1 MSEQK
6 CIILYHDAL
15 EQWDMLSDEQ
25 AGILIKALL
34 RYGQSG
40 ERIKSND
47 EALIMAFSFISSQ
60 IDRDHKKWE
69 TACEKRSKYM
79 KERWERSKSTI
90 VDYSR
95 PIVTVTDTV
104 TDTGTVTVTDTVTS
118 NNTLKSIIN
127 KNNIE
132 SVGGPNPPTAP
143 TKKFKKPTLEEVQ
156 AYCKERKSSISAEY
170 FYDYYESNGWKVGKN
185 PMKDWKATV
194 RRWELREQSNSKN
207 SQQPELKEGADGFLY
222 DKNGERYV

>member
-1 MSEQK
+1 
-6 CIILYHDAL
+6 
-15 EQWDMLSDEQ
+15 MLTNEQ

-40 ERIKSND
+40 ERINSDD
-47 EALIMAFSFISSQ
+47 EAVTMAFSFISSQ

-69 TACEKRSKYM
+69 SACEKRSKYM

-95 PIVTVTDTV
+95 PSVTVTDTV
-104 TDTGTVTVTDTVTS
+104 TDTDTDTVTG

-127 KNNIE
+127 KNTIE
-132 SVGGPNPPTAP
+132 SVGGKIPPTAP
-143 TKKFKKPTLEEVQ
+143 SKKFKKPTLEEVQ

-207 SQQPELKEGADGFLY
+207 SQQPELTEGADGFLY

>member
-6 CIILYHDAL
+6 CIMLYHDTI
-15 EQWDMLSDEQ
+15 EQWEMLSNEQ
-25 AGILIKALL
+25 AGRLIKALL
-34 RYGQSG
+34 RYGKSG
-40 ERIKSND
+40 ERINSDD
-47 EALIMAFSFISSQ
+47 EAVTMAFSFISSQ
-60 IDRDHKKWE
+60 IDRDNQKWE
-69 TACEKRSKYM
+69 KTCEKRREAINKRWSTKYNSIQ
-79 KERWERSKSTI
+79 KNTNDTNTI
-90 VDYSR
+90 TN
-95 PIVTVTDTV
+95 TVTDTN
-104 TDTGTVTVTDTVTS
+104 TNTITDTVTS

-185 PMKDWKATV
+185 PMKDWKATL
-194 RRWELREQSNSKN
+194 RRWELRDRENNTS
-207 SQQPELKEGADGFLY
+207 SQEPELKEGADGFLY

>member
-1 MSEQK
+1 
-6 CIILYHDAL
+6 
-15 EQWDMLSDEQ
+15 MLTNEQ

-40 ERIKSND
+40 ERINSDD
-47 EALIMAFSFISSQ
+47 EAVTMAFSFISSQ

-69 TACEKRSKYM
+69 SACEKRSKYM

-95 PIVTVTDTV
+95 PSVTVTDTV
-104 TDTGTVTVTDTVTS
+104 TDTDTDTVTG

-132 SVGGPNPPTAP
+132 SVGGKIPPTAP
-143 TKKFKKPTLEEVQ
+143 SKKFKKPTLEEVQ

-207 SQQPELKEGADGFLY
+207 SQQPELTEGADGFLY

>member
-6 CIILYHDAL
+6 CIILYNDAI
-15 EQWDMLSDEQ
+15 EQWEMLSNEQ

-34 RYGQSG
+34 RYGKSG
-40 ERIKSND
+40 ERINTSD
-47 EALIMAFSFISSQ
+47 EALTMAFSFISSQ

-69 TACEKRSKYM
+69 NAREKRSKYM
-79 KERWERSKSTI
+79 KDKWEKAKSTI
-90 VDYSR
+90 VDHSR

-104 TDTGTVTVTDTVTS
+104 TGTVTVTDTVTS

-132 SVGGPNPPTAP
+132 SVGGQNPPTAP
-143 TKKFKKPTLEEVQ
+143 SNKFKKPTLEEVQ
-156 AYCKERKSSISAEY
+156 AYCKERKSNISAEY

-185 PMKDWKATV
+185 AMKDWRATV
-194 RRWELREQSNSKN
+194 RRWEQRERTNNKN
-207 SQQPELKEGADGFLY
+207 PQQPELTEGADGFLY

>member
-1 MSEQK
+1 M
-6 CIILYHDAL
+6 
-15 EQWDMLSDEQ
+15 
-25 AGILIKALL
+25 
-34 RYGQSG
+34 
-40 ERIKSND
+40 N
-47 EALIMAFSFISSQ
+47 
-60 IDRDHKKWE
+60 
-69 TACEKRSKYM
+69 
-79 KERWERSKSTI
+79 
-90 VDYSR
+90 
-95 PIVTVTDTV
+95 
-104 TDTGTVTVTDTVTS
+104 
-118 NNTLKSIIN
+118 
-127 KNNIE
+127 
-132 SVGGPNPPTAP
+132 AP